1 MISQDLL
8 DILRCPFDPS
18 KTGLALQRDHLHQ
31 ENLVCTRCGLK
42 FPIRDGLP
50 NMVVEEAELPP
61 NCESLDELPCR
72 KELRMEN

>member
-18 KTGLALQRDHLHQ
+18 RTGLVLQKDR
-31 ENLVCTRCGLK
+31 LVCTRCGLK

-50 NMVVEEAELPP
+50 NMVVEEAELPA
-61 NCESLDELPCR
+61 NCESLNELPCR
-72 KELRMEN
+72 KEALREKPA